1 MVDLVS
7 MVVSSFPSDRRTYDS
22 VLMLSNSTRK
32 VKLVAEVV
40 PKGVE
45 LSIITSQNRVVESLK
60 ENNINATMIDENL
73 SSIGLGV
80 LTQLHDL
87 ILQAMGESRI
97 SRGERILVVLAEP
110 IDGVFSVD
118 TTMLN
123 ANRFANLAQEVGI
136 ELEVCYYL
144 NDQEPAQVTLEVF

>member
-73 SSIGLGV
+73 SSIGL
-80 LTQLHDL
+80 
-87 ILQAMGESRI
+87 
-97 SRGERILVVLAEP
+97 
-110 IDGVFSVD
+110 
-118 TTMLN
+118 
-123 ANRFANLAQEVGI
+123 
-136 ELEVCYYL
+136 
-144 NDQEPAQVTLEVF
+144 

>member
-1 MVDLVS
+1 MVDLAS

-45 LSIITSQNRVVESLK
+45 FSIITSQNRVVESLK
-60 ENNINATMIDENL
+60 ESNIKATIIDENL

-87 ILQAMGESRI
+87 ILQAMGESRFQRRENSNCL
-97 SRGERILVVLAEP
+97 SRT
-110 IDGVFSVD
+110 D
-118 TTMLN
+118 
-123 ANRFANLAQEVGI
+123 
-136 ELEVCYYL
+136 
-144 NDQEPAQVTLEVF
+144 

>member
-45 LSIITSQNRVVESLK
+45 LSIIMQFVK
-60 ENNINATMIDENL
+60 
-73 SSIGLGV
+73 
-80 LTQLHDL
+80 
-87 ILQAMGESRI
+87 
-97 SRGERILVVLAEP
+97 
-110 IDGVFSVD
+110 
-118 TTMLN
+118 
-123 ANRFANLAQEVGI
+123 
-136 ELEVCYYL
+136 
-144 NDQEPAQVTLEVF
+144 